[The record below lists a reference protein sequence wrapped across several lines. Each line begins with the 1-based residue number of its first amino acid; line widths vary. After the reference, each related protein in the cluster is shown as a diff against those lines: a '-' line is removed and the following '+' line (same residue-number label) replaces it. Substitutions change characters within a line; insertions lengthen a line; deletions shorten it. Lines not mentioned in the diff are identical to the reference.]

1 MFRPLRRIKQALPP
15 EECAAILR
23 TQKRG
28 VLSVLGD
35 DGYPYGL
42 PINYVYDESEQAL
55 YFHCA
60 LSGHKADAIN
70 TCDKASFCV
79 LDEGKKEDGEW
90 FYRFRSVIV
99 FGRIA
104 FVESE
109 EEKRAVCNALCEKF
123 GQGKDYQDAEWQKY
137 AKNVACLRL
146 KAEHITGKAVKEE

>member
-1 MFRPLRRIKQALPP
+1 MMG
-15 EECAAILR
+15 ILSIPKINVR
-23 TQKRG
+23 
-28 VLSVLGD
+28 
-35 DGYPYGL
+35 L
-42 PINYVYDESEQAL
+42 PIRHTTIETVLQDAVGHVENTSL
-55 YFHCA
+55 PIGGPNTHCA